1 MDDELSRFE
10 QNVDASAF
18 YDGDGDGDVYPENE
32 YLAPADGSS
41 HILIS
46 SCFPSRAHFFS
57 HGTQQCV
64 HAVKKPHWAAN
75 FLDSA

>member
-41 HILIS
+41 PS
-46 SCFPSRAHFFS
+46 SFFFS
-57 HGTQQCV
+57 FRPRR
-64 HAVKKPHWAAN
+64 A
-75 FLDSA
+75 LL

>member
-41 HILIS
+41 HT
-46 SCFPSRAHFFS
+46 PFFS
-57 HGTQQCV
+57 SLSQTRTVVMCACSQE
-64 HAVKKPHWAAN
+64 AA
-75 FLDSA
+75 LGS